1 MSPLNKRELSR
12 FVEDADQWSVLDQIM
27 TEARRKFE
35 DMPPDELD
43 APIGEA
49 VAAARRSAGL
59 FSGMPR
65 DEGT

>member
-1 MSPLNKRELSR
+1 MSPLNKRDLSR

-35 DMPPDELD
+35 DMAPDELD